1 MTPSELAPF
10 EKLGNGQVREL
21 TFAFDDGGR
30 ADAGFKGSAGDCVT
44 RAIAIATGVP
54 YLTVYNDLHAALD
67 DYAAS
72 HRDKT
77 ARRIARGNGR
87 RGTTPRNGVKSK
99 VYRPYLESL
108 GWTWTPTMRIGSGC
122 RVHLVASELPAG
134 RLIARVSKHL
144 VAIVDG
150 VLRDTHDP
158 RRGETVWYKPGCTDS
173 RNAIVSHVQPDRCVY
188 GYFSEAR

>member
-1 MTPSELAPF
+1 MESPDRPMSRQDLS
-10 EKLGNGQVREL
+10 
-21 TFAFDDGGR
+21 FAFDDGGR
-30 ADAGFKGSAGDCVT
+30 SAAGFKGSAGDCVC
-44 RAIAIATGVP
+44 RAIAIATGRQ
-54 YLTVYNDLHAALD
+54 YQTVYDDLHAALD
-67 DYAAS
+67 SYATE

-87 RGTTPRNGVKSK
+87 RGTTPRNGISSK

-122 RVHLVASELPAG
+122 KVHLVANELPTG
-134 RLIARVSKHL
+134 RLIVRVSKHL
-144 VAIVDG
+144 TTVLDG
-150 VLRDTHDP
+150 VIHDTFDP

-188 GYFSEAR
+188 GYFSEASNA